1 MKAHLTIF
9 AAALGLLAAAPAI
22 AHHSVD
28 AEFDRTKPVE
38 IKGTVTKVE
47 WMNPHIWI
55 YLDVKDANGKIAK
68 WQFEGGA
75 PNSLRRNGVKRSA
88 LKEGDTITIKGV
100 MAKAGANTGHA
111 STVTFADGHSAFA
124 RDPGETNS
132 NR

>member
-1 MKAHLTIF
+1 MKARLTIF
-9 AAALGLLAAAPAI
+9 AAALGLLAAAPAV

-28 AEFDRTKPVE
+28 AEFDRSKPVE

-55 YLDVKDANGKIAK
+55 YLDVKDADGKISK

-88 LKEGDTITIKGV
+88 LKEGDTITIQGL
-100 MAKAGANTGHA
+100 MAKDGTNTANA
-111 STVTFADGHSAFA
+111 RTVTFADGRSAFA
-124 RDPGETNS
+124 RDPGEANTK
-132 NR
+132 